1 MGLKTRVQVIEI
13 DIAIL
18 AASSEAHI
26 VWEPIDTH
34 DSLHV
39 TLELH
44 TLSAIVGIEIVHMN
58 MLFVSHSCEK
68 VTSIS
73 ESNLVAALDKHD
85 FAIVN
90 LVAQDVANIDL
101 VLQSYN

>member
-1 MGLKTRVQVIEI
+1 MGLETWVQVIEI
-13 DIAIL
+13 DVTIL

-26 VWEPIDTH
+26 VWEPIDAH

-44 TLSAIVGIEIVHMN
+44 TLCAIVGIEIVHMN
-58 MLFVSHSCEK
+58 MLFVSHSREK

-73 ESNLVAALDKHD
+73 ESNLVAALDEHD
-85 FAIVN
+85 FGVVN

-101 VLQSYN
+101 VL